1 MITLI
6 KPRPQIQSEQYYGP
20 HNQIDFQ
27 HCWRPWL
34 NNPWLNKI
42 YKDSVCYTE
51 RWYLELRKMI
61 MDYNWDHPL
70 VQSITGDIDLKKS
83 LVKSAVL
90 DGAMFRTIINNPSYP
105 EFNISASVNLKKI
118 NRWCGFFVSLPDSHK
133 TLVDLNGLPND

>member
-1 MITLI
+1 MIRLV
-6 KPRPQIQSEQYYGP
+6 KPERQAPEYYTGP
-20 HNQIDFQ
+20 HRQLDFQ

-42 YKDSVCYTE
+42 YKESVCYTE

-61 MDYNWDHPL
+61 LDYNWEHPL
-70 VQSITGDIDLKKS
+70 LYSITGDVELKKS

-90 DGAMFRTIINNPSYP
+90 DGAMFRSIINNPLYP
-105 EFNISASVNLKKI
+105 EYHISASVNLKKV

-133 TLVDLNGLPND
+133 TLVHLNGPQSD